1 MRLYHKIMV
10 WYYGWRKRRYITK
23 FRKWCDSQGY
33 EHDKYS
39 DEDIVYGLDLLR
51 RSVDERF

>member
-1 MRLYHKIMV
+1 MRLYHRFMA
-10 WYYGWRKRRYITK
+10 WYCGWRKRRCISK